1 MNARRAE
8 IELYYSGTNVS
19 EQVKQYLESISYTDV
34 ASGSSDTLSVVLDN
48 TDERWMGGWIPVK
61 GDRMKAGIHGIHWE
75 TEEVTEKLNCGEFEI
90 DSLSFGGTPNRCTI
104 GAVSIPQSEEFNSRK
119 RTKTWQ
125 GITLREIAEEISGKA
140 GVDLYYEADEVCIE
154 SIEQNSQEDCKFLY
168 SLCQNYGLAMKVYSW
183 KIVIFEEERYER
195 RPVAVTF
202 EKEEVAP
209 GWNYRTEVAG
219 TYTGACI
226 SFTDPDNDE
235 DYIVRIGGGSRILEL
250 NITADNLAD
259 AERKGIAQLNDA
271 NKKMTTM
278 SITVKFNPKVT
289 AGSCI
294 QLNGFARLSGK
305 YYVEKAVTKASGSGE
320 TSMSLSLRLVVDRI
334 KSVSVQAVETAQEQ
348 EQKAGTDYTVV
359 SGDTLWDIA
368 RRFLGSGV
376 RYVEVYNGNMEVIE
390 STAKGRGKK
399 NSGNGHWIFP
409 GTVLRIPPN

>member
-1 MNARRAE
+1 MNTRRVDT
-8 IELYYSGTNVS
+8 ELYYSGTNVS
-19 EQVKQYLESISYTDV
+19 EQVKRYLESISYTDV

-48 TDERWMGGWIPVK
+48 TDKRWMGDWMPVK
-61 GDRMKAGIHGIHWE
+61 GDRMKAGIYGRHWE
-75 TEEVTEKLNCGEFEI
+75 TEGDTAKLNCGEFEI
-90 DSLSFGGTPNRCTI
+90 DSLSFGGSPNRCTI
-104 GAVSIPQSEEFNSRK
+104 GAVSIPQSEEFNCRK
-119 RTKTWQ
+119 RTKTWE
-125 GITLREIAEEISGKA
+125 GITIQRIAEEISGNA
-140 GVDLYYEADEVCIE
+140 GVDLYYEADTIYIE

-168 SLCQNYGLAMKVYSW
+168 SLCQDYGLAMKVYAW
-183 KIVIFEEERYER
+183 KIVIFDEERYEK
-195 RPVAVTF
+195 RPVAVSF
-202 EKEEVAP
+202 EEEEVAP
-209 GWNYRTEVAG
+209 GWSYRTEVAG
-219 TYTGACI
+219 TYTGA
-226 SFTDPDNDE
+226 SVGFTDPENDE
-235 DYIVRIGGGSRILEL
+235 DYLIRIGGGSRILEL

-259 AERKGIAQLNDA
+259 AERKGIAKLNDA

-278 SITVKFNPKVT
+278 SITVKFNPRVT

-334 KSVSVQAVETAQEQ
+334 KSVSVQAVEAAQEQ

-376 RYVEVYNGNMEVIE
+376 RYVEIYNGNMEAIE

-409 GTVLRIPPN
+409 GTVLRIPPA